1 MNTTVKPHT
10 FATMICG
17 AALAMTP
24 IVAFGDQVDARG
36 QVTFTRDIAPLL
48 QRSCQTCH
56 RPGSIAPMSLL
67 TYEEVRPWA
76 KSIKL
81 KTSLREM
88 PPWFI
93 EKNIGIQKFKDDPS
107 LSEEEIATIAKW
119 TDGGAP
125 RGNPA
130 DLPPPRKFTDET
142 EWTIGKPD
150 LVVSSPVH
158 VLKAVAADFY
168 GVLDSSPTGLLEDR
182 YIKAVEIKEVRLKRD
197 TATRRSGDL
206 NLFVV
211 HHAVVRGG
219 PLQDRDASPEGEP
232 DATQV
237 PRAAGG
243 FSVVY
248 EVGQNATIY
257 PEALGVKLAAGSAIN
272 WDVHLHSI
280 GTEIPLRIDVAF
292 KFHPKGYKP
301 KYLQAS
307 GFAVF
312 PTYDL
317 DIPAG
322 ESNVKLEGLVPV
334 PYPAMMVTF
343 EPHLHSSGKRMCV
356 EAIYPNGVSE
366 MLNCSG
372 YNHNWVKVYAYEDDV
387 APLLPQGTILRI
399 SAWYDNTAKNPRV
412 VDPRNWKGY
421 GNRSIDDM
429 FAFLPRVVRLTDEQ
443 FKEELARR
451 EALAQTTSRRAA
463 GQ

>member
-1 MNTTVKPHT
+1 MKMTHRVQP
-10 FATMICG
+10 
-17 AALAMTP
+17 ALAVVIWLTAFAMTP
-24 IVAFGDQVDARG
+24 MAALGAQADARG
-36 QVTFTRDIAPLL
+36 KVTFTKDIAPIF
-48 QRSCQTCH
+48 QRSCQNCH

-76 KSIKL
+76 RSIKL
-81 KTSLREM
+81 RTSLREM

-107 LSEEEIATIAKW
+107 LSDEEIATIARW
-119 TDGGAP
+119 ADNGAQ
-125 RGNPA
+125 RGNSA
-130 DLPPPRKFTDET
+130 DLPPPRHFADGA
-142 EWTIGKPD
+142 EWTIGQPD
-150 LVVSSPVH
+150 LIVSSPVH

-168 GVLDSSPTGLLEDR
+168 GVLDSSPTGLAEDR
-182 YIKAVEIKEVRLKRD
+182 YVRAVEVKEVRLKND
-197 TATRRSGDL
+197 SSTRRAGDL

-211 HHAVVRGG
+211 HHAVIAGG
-219 PLQDRDASPEGEP
+219 APRARDASSENEP
-232 DATQV
+232 DATEV
-237 PRAAGG
+237 PRASGG

-257 PEALGVKLAAGSAIN
+257 PDALGVKLAAGSAVN

-301 KYLQAS
+301 EYVQAS

-322 ESNVKLEGLVPV
+322 ESNVKIEGLVPV
-334 PYPAMMVTF
+334 PYPAMLVTF

-356 EAIYPNGVSE
+356 EAVYPNGLSE
-366 MLNCSG
+366 MLNCAG
-372 YNHNWVKVYAYEDDV
+372 YNHNWVKVYAYADDV

-399 SAWYDNTAKNPRV
+399 TAWYDNTAKNPRV

-429 FAFLPRVVRLTDEQ
+429 FAFLPRVVRLTEEQ
-443 FKEELARR
+443 FQQETAKREAKHRR
-451 EALAQTTSRRAA
+451 EKP
-463 GQ
+463 